1 MQTSSYRRQNDQ
13 TNCPKLHV
21 REVPLL
27 PEKDT
32 GSFIREFIK
41 SIMLEKWKQHYAM
54 AVKKSNMCKCGQT
67 VQMMHQ
73 LALQACFKCS
83 NGYKSRK
90 IRISFEQTKKLR

>member
-27 PEKDT
+27 PEKDF
-32 GSFIREFIK
+32 GSFDFREFMK

-54 AVKKSNMCKCGQT
+54 AIK
-67 VQMMHQ
+67 
-73 LALQACFKCS
+73 
-83 NGYKSRK
+83 
-90 IRISFEQTKKLR
+90 